1 MSILIVIKIQV
12 LGSQLLVTSKPA
24 ILLSLAGFLSDLRAP
39 FTVGSLDEKST
50 LVHRSAIM

>member
-24 ILLSLAGFLSDLRAP
+24 ILLPLTGFLSDLRVP

>member
-12 LGSQLLVTSKPA
+12 LSSQLLATSKSA
-24 ILLSLAGFLSDLRAP
+24 ILLSLTGFLSDLGVP
-39 FTVGSLDEKST
+39 FTVDSLYEKST